1 MRIMTTHVLKIQLPP
16 DHPVDGQCVATR
28 SLRVLICIWYIHIV
42 CVYVYVYV
50 CVYVYVYV
58 YVYSISIT
66 LNKNINYA

>member
-1 MRIMTTHVLKIQLPP
+1 MTTRVLKIQLPP

-42 CVYVYVYV
+42 CVYM
-50 CVYVYVYV
+50 YVYV

-66 LNKNINYA
+66 LYKNINYT